1 MTINLYLNNKVRE
14 SPGFKSER
22 YSDNSGDNITFNG
35 THVSSDKGRLYLMW
49 SEDRPISDEL
59 KDLVE
64 EISCYETIPQ
74 MGRRE
79 SGIYRYETA
88 ECELTPGDYGN
99 AKREKPVYK
108 LKITA
113 KNPED
118 IKVIMHK
125 VKTGTI
131 RPEES
136 YEGHQQGKS
145 RSELER
151 QLEETEHYKIIYCD
165 ANKRLNADMVA
176 LRQDFARV
184 VKNNEGLREQLKL
197 SEDKF
202 RTHQQNFTNAC
213 EKNVRIRQLA
223 RGLDNPSALPF
234 VLRSTV
240 AKQIDAVLDDTK

>member
-1 MTINLYLNNKVRE
+1 MSVNLYLNNKVRE
-14 SPGFKSER
+14 LEGFKSER
-22 YSDNSGDNITFNG
+22 YKDNSGDKITLNG
-35 THVSSDKGRLYLMW
+35 AHVSNDKGRLYLAW
-49 SEDRPISDEL
+49 SEDAPVPSEL
-59 KDLVE
+59 TDLVE

-79 SGIYRYETA
+79 SGIYRHESA
-88 ECELTPGDYGN
+88 ECELTPEDYGN
-99 AKREKPVYK
+99 AKRDKPMYR

-113 KNPED
+113 TKIED
-118 IKVIMHK
+118 IKVIIHK

-151 QLEETEHYKIIYCD
+151 ALAESQHMATIYCD
-165 ANKRLNADMVA
+165 ANKRLNADMTE

-184 VKNNEGLREQLKL
+184 VKNNEELRERLKL
-197 SEDKF
+197 SEDTF
-202 RTHQQNFTNAC
+202 RTHQQDFTNAC
-213 EKNVRIRQLA
+213 QKNVRLRQLA
-223 RGLDNPSALPF
+223 RGLENQSTLPF